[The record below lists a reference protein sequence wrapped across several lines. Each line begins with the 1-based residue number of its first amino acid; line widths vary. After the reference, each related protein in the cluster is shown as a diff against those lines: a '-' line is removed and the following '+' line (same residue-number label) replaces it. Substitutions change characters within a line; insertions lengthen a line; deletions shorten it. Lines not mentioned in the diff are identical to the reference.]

1 MEHGG
6 DPHQANDKGEAPIHM
21 CQDSA
26 VLKVLRGSM
35 EEKEEKEE
43 EEEEKKEQRLETE
56 AEGREAS
63 EGEGGEREEEEEE
76 GDEDVFEAKM
86 ETGKRQRDRKGG

>member
-26 VLKVLRGSM
+26 VMKVLRGSM
-35 EEKEEKEE
+35 EEK

-63 EGEGGEREEEEEE
+63 IGEGGEREEEEEEE

-86 ETGKRQRDRKGG
+86 ETGKRQRDREGW